1 MNENTFKSPGALTNK
16 AIKFT
21 CSLKRAL
28 GDQLYRGQ
36 VKQERFWL
44 EEIKLRLQTFLHW
57 VGGSFYETA
66 VSNEASFNS
75 FHDVENLLLFNDFLL
90 KKMILLCYSFLEW
103 VDIVTMVISFKK
115 QPRKISSRFLHNQAT
130 SFFSCR
136 CQNLSFSWRN
146 KLFNHENWMAVR

>member
-1 MNENTFKSPGALTNK
+1 MNENTFKSLGALTNK

-66 VSNEASFNS
+66 VSNEALFNT
-75 FHDVENLLLFNDFLL
+75 FHDVENLILFNDFLL
-90 KKMILLCYSFLEW
+90 KNDFVLLVLSWMSCYCYNGHFFL
-103 VDIVTMVISFKK
+103 K
-115 QPRKISSRFLHNQAT
+115 QPRKILSRFLHNQAT